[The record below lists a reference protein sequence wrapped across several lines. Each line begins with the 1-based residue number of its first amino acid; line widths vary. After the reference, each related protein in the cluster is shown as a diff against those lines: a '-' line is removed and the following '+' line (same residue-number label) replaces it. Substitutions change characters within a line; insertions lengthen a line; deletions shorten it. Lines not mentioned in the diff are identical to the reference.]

1 MGSTSVNSIKFDTM
15 SKRRNRANKTFEN
28 VPVVDAGAKGKSV
41 AKTEDGAVIF
51 LKNAVPGD
59 IVDIKTFKKRKS
71 FYEGEATI
79 FHKLSDRRTTPVC
92 KHFGTCGGCKWQ
104 HMSYESQLFFKQ
116 KEVVENLTRIGHL
129 ELPEVTP
136 IAGSKEQFYYRNKM
150 EFSFSDSR
158 WLTLKEIQSD
168 VQIAD
173 KKALGFHIPG
183 MWDKILHL
191 DECHLHPAIGEQ
203 IRLSVHAFAKAEHIT
218 YFSPREKSG
227 VLRTLM
233 LRMAS
238 TGEIMVVLQLFKDDP
253 EARIALLEHL
263 KATFPQIKSL
273 QYIIN
278 EKANDTIYD
287 QDVICYHG
295 RDHIFEEMEGLQFKI
310 SAKSFYQTN
319 SQQAY
324 ELYRITREFA
334 GLTGKEHVYDLYT
347 GTGTIAQFV
356 AKEAK
361 HVVGIESIPVAIEDA
376 KANAAHNGIE
386 NTTFIAGDM
395 KEVFTQD
402 FIAEYGK
409 PDVVITDPP
418 RDGMHKDV
426 VAQLLL
432 LAAPR
437 IVYVSCNSA
446 TQARDLAI
454 LKEQYEIIKYQPV
467 DMFPQTHHVESVVLL
482 ELRK

>member
-1 MGSTSVNSIKFDTM
+1 M
-15 SKRRNRANKTFEN
+15 SKRRKRAHKTFEN

-71 FYEGEATI
+71 FFEGEATA
-79 FHKLSDRRTTPVC
+79 FHKLSERRAAPVC

-104 HMSYESQLFFKQ
+104 HMGYDSQLYFKQ

-129 ELPEVTP
+129 DLPEVTP
-136 IAGSKEQFYYRNKM
+136 IAGSSQQFYYRNKM

-158 WLTLKEIQSD
+158 WLTLQEIQSD
-168 VQIAD
+168 IEIKD

-191 DECHLHPAIGEQ
+191 DECHLHPEIGEH
-203 IRLSVHAFAKAEHIT
+203 IRLSVHAFAKAENIS
-218 YFSPREKSG
+218 YYAPREKTG
-227 VLRTLM
+227 ILRTLM

-238 TGEIMVVLQLFKDDP
+238 TGEIMVVLQFFKDD
-253 EARIALLEHL
+253 EQARVSLLEHL
-263 KATFPQIKSL
+263 KSEFPQIKSL

-287 QDVICYHG
+287 QEVICYHG

-319 SQQAY
+319 SQQAH
-324 ELYRITREFA
+324 ELYRITRDFA
-334 GLTGKEHVYDLYT
+334 GLTGDEHVYDLYT

-356 AKEAK
+356 AKKAK
-361 HVVGIESIPVAIEDA
+361 HVVGIETVPVAIEDA
-376 KANAAHNGIE
+376 IANAERNGIE
-386 NTTFIAGDM
+386 NTTFIVGDM
-395 KEVFTQD
+395 KDVFTVD
-402 FIAEYGK
+402 FIEEHGK
-409 PDVVITDPP
+409 PDVIITDPP

-426 VAQLLL
+426 VTQLLA

-446 TQARDLAI
+446 TQARDLAL
-454 LKEQYEIIKYQPV
+454 LKDLYDVVKYQPV

-482 ELRK
+482 ELKK

>member
-1 MGSTSVNSIKFDTM
+1 M

-59 IVDIKTFKKRKS
+59 VVDIKTFKKRKS
-71 FYEGEATI
+71 FYEGEATA
-79 FHKLSDRRTTPVC
+79 FHTLSDRRTNPVC

-104 HMSYESQLFFKQ
+104 HMSYDSQLFFKQ

-129 ELPEVTP
+129 DLPEVTP
-136 IAGSKEQFYYRNKM
+136 IAGSVDQYYYRNKM
-150 EFSFSDSR
+150 EFSFSASR
-158 WLTLKEIQSD
+158 WLTLEEIQSD
-168 VQIAD
+168 IQIED

-203 IRLSVHAFAKAEHIT
+203 IRLSVHAFAEAEHIE
-218 YFSPREKSG
+218 YFNPREKTG

-233 LRMAS
+233 LRMSS
-238 TGEIMVVLQLFKDDP
+238 TGEIMVVIQFFKED
-253 EARIALLEHL
+253 EKARIGLLEHL
-263 KATFPQIKSL
+263 KTTFPQIKSL

-310 SAKSFYQTN
+310 NAKSFYQTN

-324 ELYRITREFA
+324 ELYKITRDFA
-334 GLTGKEHVYDLYT
+334 GLSGDELVYDLYT

-356 AKEAK
+356 AKKAK
-361 HVVGIESIPVAIEDA
+361 HVVGIESVPVAIEDA
-376 KANAAHNGIE
+376 KANAAHNNID
-386 NTTFIAGDM
+386 NTTFFAGDM
-395 KEVFTQD
+395 RDVFTAD
-402 FIAEYGK
+402 FITEHGS

-426 VAQLLL
+426 VAQLLA

-446 TQARDLAI
+446 TQARDLAL
-454 LKEQYEIIKYQPV
+454 LKEQYKVVKYQPV

-482 ELRK
+482 EKIK

>member
-1 MGSTSVNSIKFDTM
+1 M

-59 IVDIKTFKKRKS
+59 VVDIKTFKKRKS
-71 FYEGEATI
+71 FYEGEATV
-79 FHKLSDRRTTPVC
+79 FHTLSDRRTTPVC

-104 HMSYESQLFFKQ
+104 HMGYDSQLFFKQ

-129 ELPEVTP
+129 DLPEVTP
-136 IAGSKEQFYYRNKM
+136 IAGSADQYYYRNKM
-150 EFSFSDSR
+150 EFSFSASR
-158 WLTLKEIQSD
+158 WLTLEEIQSD
-168 VQIAD
+168 VQIED

-203 IRLSVHAFAKAEHIT
+203 IRLSVHAFAEAENIE
-218 YFSPREKSG
+218 YFNPREKTG

-233 LRMAS
+233 LRMSS
-238 TGEIMVVLQLFKDDP
+238 TGETMVVIQFFKED
-253 EARIALLEHL
+253 EKARIALLEHL
-263 KATFPQIKSL
+263 KTTFPQIKSL

-287 QDVICYHG
+287 QDVICYDG

-310 SAKSFYQTN
+310 NAKSFYQTN

-324 ELYRITREFA
+324 ELYKITRDFA
-334 GLTGKEHVYDLYT
+334 GLTGKELVYDLYT

-356 AKEAK
+356 AKKAK
-361 HVVGIESIPVAIEDA
+361 HVVGIESVPVAIEDA
-376 KANAAHNGIE
+376 KANAAHNHID
-386 NTTFIAGDM
+386 NTTFFAGDM
-395 KEVFTQD
+395 RDVFTAD
-402 FIAEYGK
+402 FIAEHGA

-426 VAQLLL
+426 VAQLLA

-446 TQARDLAI
+446 TQARDLAL
-454 LKEQYEIIKYQPV
+454 LKEQYKVVKYQPV

-482 ELRK
+482 EIIK